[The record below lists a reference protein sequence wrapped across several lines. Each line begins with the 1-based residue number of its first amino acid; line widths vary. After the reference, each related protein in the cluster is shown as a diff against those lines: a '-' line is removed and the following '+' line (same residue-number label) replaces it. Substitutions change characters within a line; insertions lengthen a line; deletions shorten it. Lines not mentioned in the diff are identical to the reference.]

1 MNINQDKRVKETA
14 HPRPINAI
22 PPMLWMQAAIIT
34 LGAFATMLSSTML
47 SAALPAMAAGLG
59 VTDTAIQWIATAYL
73 MALAAGV
80 PLSAWAA
87 RRFGATQLW
96 LYSLILFAIFSA
108 VCALSPRFEVL
119 LAARVLQGLAGGL
132 LVPAGQTILGLV
144 VGRERLGRVIG
155 TIGVAIVIAP
165 LLGTS
170 QGAVLLEICGWRGLF
185 WITVPFCLCACLAGW
200 NLLPRPTI
208 KTDRPLSLDWL
219 GLALVFCSLPMLMEG
234 MKELSLNSGKYGW
247 NVIMLSVGALFTCLF
262 IYRSLRIESPLL
274 HLELFKHR
282 GFTLSAVL
290 MAIGGAVNFGG
301 QFLLPLYFRDVCHVT
316 LAEVGLLLTPQ
327 LIGSAIGF
335 PVAGYFSDK
344 LGPRTVLIIGGL
356 LAAFATLPLAMI
368 DAGSRYTLVGGA
380 IAVRGFGLA
389 LATVPAMA
397 AGLAMAGSRH
407 VADAAPVLNILQRV
421 GAMAG
426 AALVTACYVRF
437 AHTRGSLAAFH
448 HAGWLLTGGAVLLA
462 LCALFMVNHST
473 LTTPDE

>member
-96 LYSLILFAIFSA
+96 LYCLILFAIFSA

>member
-1 MNINQDKRVKETA
+1 MNINQDKRVKETT

-96 LYSLILFAIFSA
+96 LYGLILFAIFSA

-119 LAARVLQGLAGGL
+119 LAARVMQGLAGGL

-165 LLGTS
+165 LLG
-170 QGAVLLEICGWRGLF
+170 AVLLEICGWRGLF

-200 NLLPRPTI
+200 KLLPRPTI

-407 VADAAPVLNILQRV
+407 LADAAPVLNILQRV

-473 LTTPDE
+473 LTTPEE

>member
-1 MNINQDKRVKETA
+1 MNINQDKRVKETP

-47 SAALPAMAAGLG
+47 SAALPEMAAGLG

-96 LYSLILFAIFSA
+96 LYGLILFAIFSA
-108 VCALSPRFEVL
+108 VCGLSPRFEVL
-119 LAARVLQGLAGGL
+119 LAARIMQGLAGGL

-170 QGAVLLEICGWRGLF
+170 LGAVLLESCGWRGLF

-200 NLLPRPTI
+200 KLLPRPTI

-247 NVIMLSVGALFTCLF
+247 NVIMLSVGALFICLF

-380 IAVRGFGLA
+380 IALRGFGLA

-437 AHTRGSLAAFH
+437 AHILGSLAAFH

-462 LCALFMVNHST
+462 LCALFMVNHSA
-473 LTTPDE
+473 LTTAEE

>member
-1 MNINQDKRVKETA
+1 MNINQDKRVKETT

-22 PPMLWMQAAIIT
+22 PLMLWMQAAIIT

-96 LYSLILFAIFSA
+96 LYGLILFAIFSA

-119 LAARVLQGLAGGL
+119 LAARVMQGLAGGL

-170 QGAVLLEICGWRGLF
+170 LGAVLLEICGWRGLF
-185 WITVPFCLCACLAGW
+185 WITVPFCLCAYLAGRK
-200 NLLPRPTI
+200 LLPRPTI

-247 NVIMLSVGALFTCLF
+247 NVTMLSMGALFTCLF

-380 IAVRGFGLA
+380 IAARGFGLA

-473 LTTPDE
+473 LTTPEE

>member
-1 MNINQDKRVKETA
+1 MNINQDKRVKETT

-22 PPMLWMQAAIIT
+22 PPTLWMQAAIIT

-96 LYSLILFAIFSA
+96 LYGLILFAIFSA

-119 LAARVLQGLAGGL
+119 LAARVMQGLAGGL

-170 QGAVLLEICGWRGLF
+170 LGAVLLEICGWRGLF
-185 WITVPFCLCACLAGW
+185 WITVPFCLCAYLAGRK
-200 NLLPRPTI
+200 LLPRPTI

-247 NVIMLSVGALFTCLF
+247 NVTMLSVGALFTCLF

-407 VADAAPVLNILQRV
+407 LADAAPVLNILQRV

-473 LTTPDE
+473 LTTPEE

>member
-14 HPRPINAI
+14 HPRPIYAI

-96 LYSLILFAIFSA
+96 LYGLILFAIFSA

-170 QGAVLLEICGWRGLF
+170 LGAVLLEICGWRGLF

-397 AGLAMAGSRH
+397 AGLAMAVSRH

>member
-1 MNINQDKRVKETA
+1 MNINQDRRVKETA

-96 LYSLILFAIFSA
+96 LYGLILFAIFSA

-170 QGAVLLEICGWRGLF
+170 LGAVLLEICGWRGLF

-335 PVAGYFSDK
+335 PVAGYFADK

>member
-1 MNINQDKRVKETA
+1 MNINQDKRVKETT

-22 PPMLWMQAAIIT
+22 PPTLWMQAAIIT

-96 LYSLILFAIFSA
+96 LYGLILFAIFSA
-108 VCALSPRFEVL
+108 VCALSPRFELL
-119 LAARVLQGLAGGL
+119 LAARVMQGLAGGL
-132 LVPAGQTILGLV
+132 LVPAWQTILGLV

-170 QGAVLLEICGWRGLF
+170 LGAVLLEICGWRGLF

-200 NLLPRPTI
+200 KLLPRPTI

-335 PVAGYFSDK
+335 PVAGYFADK

-380 IAVRGFGLA
+380 IAIRGFGLA

-407 VADAAPVLNILQRV
+407 VADAAPVLNIFQRV

-473 LTTPDE
+473 LTTPEE

>member
-1 MNINQDKRVKETA
+1 MNINQDRRVKETA

-96 LYSLILFAIFSA
+96 LYGLILFAIFSA

-170 QGAVLLEICGWRGLF
+170 LGAVLLEICGWRGLF

-219 GLALVFCSLPMLMEG
+219 GLALVFCSLPMLMAG

-356 LAAFATLPLAMI
+356 LAAFATSPLAMI

-437 AHTRGSLAAFH
+437 AHTRGYLAAFH

-473 LTTPDE
+473 LTTPEE

>member
-1 MNINQDKRVKETA
+1 MNINQDKRVKETT

-96 LYSLILFAIFSA
+96 LYGLILFAIFSA

-119 LAARVLQGLAGGL
+119 LAARVMQGLAGGL

-170 QGAVLLEICGWRGLF
+170 LGAVLLEICGWRGLF

-200 NLLPRPTI
+200 KLLPRPTI

-368 DAGSRYTLVGGA
+368 DAGSRYTLVWGA

-397 AGLAMAGSRH
+397 AGLAMAGSHH
-407 VADAAPVLNILQRV
+407 VADAAPVLNILQRI

-426 AALVTACYVRF
+426 AALVTACNVRS
-437 AHTRGSLAAFH
+437 AHTRGSLTAFH

-462 LCALFMVNHST
+462 LCALFMVIHST
-473 LTTPDE
+473 LTTPEQ

>member
-1 MNINQDKRVKETA
+1 MNINQDKRVKETT

-22 PPMLWMQAAIIT
+22 PPTLWMQAAIIT

-96 LYSLILFAIFSA
+96 LYGLILFAIFSA

-119 LAARVLQGLAGGL
+119 LAARVMQGLAGGL

-170 QGAVLLEICGWRGLF
+170 LGAVLLEICGWRGLF

-200 NLLPRPTI
+200 KLLPRPTI

-335 PVAGYFSDK
+335 PVAGYFADK

-356 LAAFATLPLAMI
+356 LAAFATLPLTMI

-389 LATVPAMA
+389 LATVHELA

-473 LTTPDE
+473 LTTPEE

>member
-96 LYSLILFAIFSA
+96 LYGLILFAIFSA

-170 QGAVLLEICGWRGLF
+170 LGAVLLEICGWRGLF

-448 HAGWLLTGGAVLLA
+448 YAGWLLTGGAVLLA

-473 LTTPDE
+473 LTTPEE

>member
-1 MNINQDKRVKETA
+1 MNINQDKRVKETT

-22 PPMLWMQAAIIT
+22 PPTLWMQAAIIT

-96 LYSLILFAIFSA
+96 LYGLILFAIFSA
-108 VCALSPRFEVL
+108 VCALSPRFELL
-119 LAARVLQGLAGGL
+119 LAARVMQGLAGGL

-144 VGRERLGRVIG
+144 VGRERLGLVIG

-170 QGAVLLEICGWRGLF
+170 LGAVLLEICGWRGLF

-200 NLLPRPTI
+200 KLLPRPTI

-335 PVAGYFSDK
+335 PVAGYFADK

-407 VADAAPVLNILQRV
+407 VADAAPVLNIFQRV

-473 LTTPDE
+473 LTTPEE

>member
-1 MNINQDKRVKETA
+1 MNINQDKRVKETT

-22 PPMLWMQAAIIT
+22 PPTLWMQAAIIT

-96 LYSLILFAIFSA
+96 LYGLILFAIFSA

-119 LAARVLQGLAGGL
+119 LAARVMQGLAGGL

-170 QGAVLLEICGWRGLF
+170 LGAVLLEICGWRGLF

-200 NLLPRPTI
+200 KLLPRPTI
-208 KTDRPLSLDWL
+208 KTDRPLSL
-219 GLALVFCSLPMLMEG
+219 
-234 MKELSLNSGKYGW
+234 ELSLNSGKYGW
-247 NVIMLSVGALFTCLF
+247 NVTMLSVGALFTCLF

-356 LAAFATLPLAMI
+356 LAAFATLPLTMI

-473 LTTPDE
+473 LTTPEE

>member
-1 MNINQDKRVKETA
+1 MNINQDKRVKETT

-22 PPMLWMQAAIIT
+22 PPTLWMQAAIIT

-59 VTDTAIQWIATAYL
+59 VTDTAIQWVATAYL

-96 LYSLILFAIFSA
+96 LYGLILFAIFSA
-108 VCALSPRFEVL
+108 VCALSPRFELL
-119 LAARVLQGLAGGL
+119 LAARVMQGLAGGL

-170 QGAVLLEICGWRGLF
+170 LGAVLLEICGWRGLF

-200 NLLPRPTI
+200 KLLPRPTI

-335 PVAGYFSDK
+335 PVAGYFADK

-380 IAVRGFGLA
+380 IAIRGFGLA

-407 VADAAPVLNILQRV
+407 VADAAPVLNIFQRV

-473 LTTPDE
+473 LTTPEE

>member
-1 MNINQDKRVKETA
+1 MNINQDKRVKETT

-22 PPMLWMQAAIIT
+22 PPTLWMQAAIIT

-96 LYSLILFAIFSA
+96 LYGLILFAIFSA
-108 VCALSPRFEVL
+108 VCALSPRFELL
-119 LAARVLQGLAGGL
+119 LAARVMQGLAGGL

-170 QGAVLLEICGWRGLF
+170 LGAVLLEICGWRGLF

-200 NLLPRPTI
+200 KLLPRPTI

-335 PVAGYFSDK
+335 PVAGYFADK

-380 IAVRGFGLA
+380 IAIRGFGLA

-407 VADAAPVLNILQRV
+407 VADAAPVLNIFQRV

-462 LCALFMVNHST
+462 LCALFMVNQST
-473 LTTPDE
+473 LTTPEE

>member
-96 LYSLILFAIFSA
+96 LYGLILFAIFSA

-170 QGAVLLEICGWRGLF
+170 LGAVLLEICGWRGLF

-368 DAGSRYTLVGGA
+368 DAGSRYTLVWGA

-397 AGLAMAGSRH
+397 AGLAMAGSHH
-407 VADAAPVLNILQRV
+407 VADAAPVLNILQRI

-426 AALVTACYVRF
+426 AALVTACNVRS
-437 AHTRGSLAAFH
+437 AHTRGSLTAFH